1 MRSLVLPA
9 VALCL
14 AACATTSAP
23 PLPPGRAVGEPMAPQ
38 EVVRFAVVDADPPA
52 YFDRVV
58 LVEATVAAV
67 CQSAGCWM
75 KVEDEGRSAMVRWET
90 GCGGKYAFPADLA
103 GQRVLVQGTFYPV
116 TLSEDD
122 AAHLELEGG
131 GDVEIESGDTYEFN
145 ASAILVLE

>member
-1 MRSLVLPA
+1 
-9 VALCL
+9 
-14 AACATTSAP
+14 
-23 PLPPGRAVGEPMAPQ
+23 MAPQ